1 MTESL
6 AFLHGEQLLVGF
18 LLAGVFVLIA
28 PILIYFWLWHSKL
41 SEFEL
46 ALAYFVIVA
55 VLCGLFAV
63 TSGDPTSI
71 FAFTVFG
78 LSFILTLPWSLV
90 ITIGSNLILSS
101 ADATLGDRTFA
112 LLLALAAGV
121 NAVILYFIA
130 VKMRRI
136 IE

>member
-1 MTESL
+1 VTESL

-18 LLAGVFVLIA
+18 LLAGVLVLIA

-41 SEFEL
+41 SELEL

-55 VLCGLFAV
+55 VLCGLFAI

-71 FAFTVFG
+71 FAFTVMG
-78 LSFILTLPWSLV
+78 LSFILTLPWSLM
-90 ITIGSNLILSS
+90 ITIGSTLILSPD
-101 ADATLGDRTFA
+101 DANLGDRSYA